1 MHLRQK
7 YPKAK
12 PISPQKSSSAS
23 IITQKKI
30 AARNKQLD
38 HVPPQIEADE

>member
-1 MHLRQK
+1 MHLRQM
-7 YPKAK
+7 YPKEK

-23 IITQKKI
+23 SSTQKKI